1 MVNEF
6 ELGILKNFGT
16 VISLPHPFPSF
27 DTIQLS
33 TCMRFISCEKN
44 PRRIR
49 IQCCHV
55 IIKNVKYIILR
66 ENFKR
71 KVSNH

>member
-33 TCMRFISCEKN
+33 TCMRFST
-44 PRRIR
+44 
-49 IQCCHV
+49 QV
-55 IIKNVKYIILR
+55 TVKTVGFL
-66 ENFKR
+66 
-71 KVSNH
+71 